1 MTTATPDA
9 LIERIFAS
17 AVASFDIAGIYLG
30 DRLGW
35 YRSLADDGPATPDE
49 LAARTET
56 DARYAR
62 EWLEQQAVAGLLEVD
77 GEHRFSLPEGYRDV
91 LVDPESISLMAP
103 LSRMVVAAL
112 GQLPAVAE
120 AYRSGAGHGWE
131 AYGADMREGQ
141 ASFNRPA
148 VTHLLGNE
156 WLPSVTDVHE
166 RLHADP
172 PARVVDIGCGEGWST
187 LAIARA
193 YPRARV
199 VGVDLDAPSI
209 EAARRHAADSGM
221 ADSVEFRNAD
231 AAGLDDPADLALIVE
246 AVHDMSNPVPVLRAV
261 RELARRGRVADRG
274 RRARGGDVRRAGR
287 RPRALHVRL
296 EHHDVPAR
304 WTLTA
309 AVGGDRDGH
318 AAGHASALRDRGW
331 LRIGR
336 DPADRERLLPLLPA
350 ASLGSG
356 DARSDERGNEG
367 DGEDDD
373 DEQEERGDP
382 QLGVGDGG
390 R

>member
-1 MTTATPDA
+1 MLTATPDA
-9 LIERIFAS
+9 LIERIFSS

-49 LAARTET
+49 LAARTGT

-62 EWLEQQAVAGLLEVD
+62 EWLEQQAVGGVLEVD

-91 LVDPESISLMAP
+91 LVDAESISLMAP

-131 AYGADMREGQ
+131 VYGADMREGQ

-166 RLHADP
+166 RLGANP

-193 YPRARV
+193 YPRAQV

-209 EAARRHAADSGM
+209 EAARRHATESGM
-221 ADSVEFRNAD
+221 ADTVEFRTAD
-231 AAGLDDPADLALIVE
+231 AAALDDPADLALIVE

-261 RELARRGRVADRG
+261 RESLADGGSLIVVDERVAETFTAPGDDLERFMYGWSITTCLPDG
-274 RRARGGDVRRAGR
+274 RSREPSVATGTVMRPDTLRRYATEAGFGSVEILPIENDFFR
-287 RPRALHVRL
+287 FYRLRP
-296 EHHDVPAR
+296 
-304 WTLTA
+304 
-309 AVGGDRDGH
+309 
-318 AAGHASALRDRGW
+318 
-331 LRIGR
+331 
-336 DPADRERLLPLLPA
+336 
-350 ASLGSG
+350 
-356 DARSDERGNEG
+356 
-367 DGEDDD
+367 
-373 DEQEERGDP
+373 
-382 QLGVGDGG
+382 
-390 R
+390 